1 MEVKWFNAKD
11 KEGVASFYL
20 TNIDLNIVAS
30 VPFQYAYRVQVGV
43 DGKGNIIIKP
53 YNKARVDSGE
63 LDEYALYKLSIN
75 KSYTRISSTDLMK
88 NISGCLGISL
98 DKKVPVKFN
107 TRWDDNENVLIVLT
121 GKEN

>member
-43 DGKGNIIIKP
+43 DDKGNIIIKP
-53 YNKARVDSGE
+53 SIIVFDVDGMK
-63 LDEYALYKLSIN
+63 YKGTVSIE
-75 KSYTRISSTDLMK
+75 TSTTSDYIIRMSRY
-88 NISGCLGISL
+88 I
-98 DKKVPVKFN
+98 
-107 TRWDDNENVLIVLT
+107 T
-121 GKEN
+121 